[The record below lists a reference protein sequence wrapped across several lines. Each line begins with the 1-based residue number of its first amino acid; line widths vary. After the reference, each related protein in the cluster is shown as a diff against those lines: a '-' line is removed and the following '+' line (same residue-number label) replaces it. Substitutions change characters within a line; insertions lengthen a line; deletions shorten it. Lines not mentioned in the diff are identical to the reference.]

1 MRLGVEATVDDV
13 IDRMDSIFG
22 SVDVK
27 EVLLA
32 HFYTA
37 CQGDDEDVSSWGCRL
52 EDILNKALQR
62 GNIYEQDTDE
72 MLRAKFWKGLRPEL
86 RKVSMHKFDRIQEFN
101 QLLIAMREIEE
112 QHRQDSALKEMS
124 STFSPDQ
131 ENISSDETTELKAM
145 VQKLTAQLQE
155 KETRTSTLTKN
166 SMSTT
171 TFIPDETIIHRPN
184 DRNTRRKRDKGDCI
198 CWRCG
203 LQGHIAVGCRVRL
216 DNSRKVQHAL
226 NFQQVNFKEQ
236 HIIAS
241 LTTKEQRLTGTA
253 NEAICS
259 LLQRQ
264 PYIESLAKST
274 NVMEDIDI
282 TGTDVSSFT
291 SFKLQQTYIERWNII

>member
-1 MRLGVEATVDDV
+1 
-13 IDRMDSIFG
+13 
-22 SVDVK
+22 
-27 EVLLA
+27 
-32 HFYTA
+32 
-37 CQGDDEDVSSWGCRL
+37 
-52 EDILNKALQR
+52 
-62 GNIYEQDTDE
+62 
-72 MLRAKFWKGLRPEL
+72 
-86 RKVSMHKFDRIQEFN
+86 
-101 QLLIAMREIEE
+101 MREIEE
-112 QHRQDSALKEMS
+112 QRRQDSALKEKS
-124 STFSPDQ
+124 STSSPDE

-145 VQKLTAQLQE
+145 VQKLSTQLQE

-166 SMSTT
+166 PMSTT

-184 DRNTRRKRDKGDCI
+184 DRNKRRKRDKGDSI

-226 NFQQVNFKEQ
+226 NFQQVKFKEQ

-274 NVMEDIDI
+274 NVMEDINI
-282 TGTDVSSFT
+282 TGTDEKVDIRREQLRDPVIRYWIDNVMKKKSPRREKIFQQYCFIVYSIQT
-291 SFKLQQTYIERWNII
+291 STDLY